1 MIAGV
6 LSRGEAVITHGYVT
20 ITGSAVTI
28 AEPCSSYTLCLHFL
42 IERGVSPVNCQY
54 TAQQGHCRDLQT
66 DLELGSYRRTMYC
79 NGGFDVLMNGSGY
92 DVKCW
97 ILSC

>member
-1 MIAGV
+1 MKDESGSSRFQPGEGP
-6 LSRGEAVITHGYVT
+6 SRGLLRDYEPSDLLRMELFEAL
-20 ITGSAVTI
+20 VTI

-79 NGGFDVLMNGSGY
+79 NGGFDF
-92 DVKCW
+92 
-97 ILSC
+97 